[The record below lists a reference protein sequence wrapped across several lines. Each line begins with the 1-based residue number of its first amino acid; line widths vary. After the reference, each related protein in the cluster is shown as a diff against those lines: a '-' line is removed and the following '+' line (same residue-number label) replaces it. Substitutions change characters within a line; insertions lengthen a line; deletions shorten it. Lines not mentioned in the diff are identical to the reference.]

1 MVLKYVGYIFE
12 MYFISTQKYRSAEAK
27 NEVAGSLMREDN
39 YFIEIVLRANKRP
52 TWAKF
57 T

>member
-12 MYFISTQKYRSAEAK
+12 MHFISTQKYRSAEAK